1 MYKLVNYIKKM
12 SNTPKHGITK
22 LQIDDLP
29 SENTFSN
36 LPPSLNSYPTRPQIT
51 PQHSL
56 QKSNPI
62 YQSQNQYYPQQP
74 IQQPQYYPSQPIG
87 KPQYYP
93 PQQIGQ
99 PQIGQPQMQ
108 QPIYYHLPP
117 SPTPLQHYQ
126 IYHQHLQPQ
135 YYTQQQMIQPVQP
148 QYYPQQQM
156 IQPVQPQYYPRQQMI
171 QPVQPQYPSL
181 NKQFEIIPQSNT
193 GRSDINPLEIQNNGS
208 YSLNHKQKQQV
219 ENGNKNIQ
227 PQRFPDLYNSQ
238 WKAAE
243 VIEDVIENAPKLPN
257 GLPKLETIGNI
268 KQKIRNAIRDLY
280 SNIIMTKTHDVP
292 THNLSVYKAVVEPL
306 TSGPDVKYI
315 VAIAPNTS
323 FNIDIGTQVKL
334 SEIDWINFQTR
345 STMNP
350 EKEFND
356 LFLQPQRYQVPQDN
370 ILHDRIK
377 CVNELDTKWIYNSQN
392 IPIQIEVLIQK
403 ENENFAQEGTII
415 GALELF
421 QTILTLN

>member
-56 QKSNPI
+56 QKSTPI
-62 YQSQNQYYPQQP
+62 YQPQNQYYPQQQQM
-74 IQQPQYYPSQPIG
+74 IQSVHSAQPQYYH
-87 KPQYYP
+87 

-99 PQIGQPQMQ
+99 PQYQTHQQIQ
-108 QPIYYHLPP
+108 QPMYYHLPP
-117 SPTPLQHYQ
+117 LQQ
-126 IYHQHLQPQ
+126 RNMQH
-135 YYTQQQMIQPVQP
+135 QQMLNQNIQS

-156 IQPVQPQYYPRQQMI
+156 IQS
-171 QPVQPQYPSL
+171 QYPPL
-181 NKQFEIIPQSNT
+181 NKQFEIIPQTNT

-238 WKAAE
+238 WKTAE
-243 VIEDVIENAPKLPN
+243 VIEDVIENTQKLSN
-257 GLPKLETIGNI
+257 GLPKLETIGNM

-280 SNIIMTKTHDVP
+280 SNIIMTKTHDVL

-323 FNIDIGTQVKL
+323 FKIDIGTQVKL

>member
-1 MYKLVNYIKKM
+1 M

-56 QKSNPI
+56 QKSTPI
-62 YQSQNQYYPQQP
+62 YQSQNQYYPQQS
-74 IQQPQYYPSQPIG
+74 IQHVQPVQPQYYH
-87 KPQYYP
+87 

-99 PQIGQPQMQ
+99 PQYQTHQQIQ
-108 QPIYYHLPP
+108 QPMYYHLPP
-117 SPTPLQHYQ
+117 LQQ
-126 IYHQHLQPQ
+126 RNMQHQQMHHQQMLNQNIQPQ
-135 YYTQQQMIQPVQP
+135 YYPQQQMIQPVQP

-156 IQPVQPQYYPRQQMI
+156 IQPVQPQYP
-171 QPVQPQYPSL
+171 PL

-243 VIEDVIENAPKLPN
+243 VIEDVIENTQKLSN

-421 QTILTLN
+421 QTILTL

>member
-1 MYKLVNYIKKM
+1 M

-36 LPPSLNSYPTRPQIT
+36 LPPSLNSYPTRPQIN

-56 QKSNPI
+56 QKSTPLP
-62 YQSQNQYYPQQP
+62 QYYPQQQITQP
-74 IQQPQYYPSQPIG
+74 FQPQYYPQQSTVQ
-87 KPQYYP
+87 PQYYQ
-93 PQQIGQ
+93 PQQ
-99 PQIGQPQMQ
+99 PL
-108 QPIYYHLPP
+108 YYHLPP
-117 SPTPLQHYQ
+117 SPTPFQQYQ
-126 IYHQHLQPQ
+126 THNQQMIQQQYYPQQQINQPIQSQYYPPQQISQPQ
-135 YYTQQQMIQPVQP
+135 YYPHQKITQP
-148 QYYPQQQM
+148 QYYPQQQ
-156 IQPVQPQYYPRQQMI
+156 IVQPVQLN
-171 QPVQPQYPSL
+171 QPQYPQL
-181 NKQFEIIPQSNT
+181 NKQFEIIPQSNVSKST
-193 GRSDINPLEIQNNGS
+193 MNPLEMQNNGS
-208 YSLNHKQKQQV
+208 YLLNHKQKQQV
-219 ENGNKNIQ
+219 ENTNKNVQ
-227 PQRFPDLYNSQ
+227 PQRFPDLYNNQ
-238 WKAAE
+238 WKAE
-243 VIEDVIENAPKLPN
+243 VIEDVIENTPKLSN
-257 GLPKLETIGNI
+257 GLPKLETIGNM
-268 KQKIRNAIRDLY
+268 KQKIRNAVRDLY
-280 SNIIMTKTHDVP
+280 SNITMTKTHEVP
-292 THNLSVYKAVVEPL
+292 THRLSVYKAVVEPL

-323 FNIDIGTQVKL
+323 FNVDIGTQVKL

-392 IPIQIEVLIQK
+392 IPVQIEVLIQK

-421 QTILTLN
+421 QTILTL